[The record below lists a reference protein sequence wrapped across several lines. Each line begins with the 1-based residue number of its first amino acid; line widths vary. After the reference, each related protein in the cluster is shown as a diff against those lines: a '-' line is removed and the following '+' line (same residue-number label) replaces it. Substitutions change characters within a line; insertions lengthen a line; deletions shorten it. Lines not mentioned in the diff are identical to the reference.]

1 MNTAIISLLKKLWLP
16 VVILFVFAVLS
27 WKVNHYRDNAITY
40 KYQRDKA
47 TVRADTLEAIT
58 NNVITT
64 MNLIRDISQATQ
76 NAKNELAHK
85 GETRIVY
92 IRQAL
97 EGDPCA
103 NQLVP
108 SAAADSLR
116 EYADSLRSGP
126 GGADKR

>member
-1 MNTAIISLLKKLWLP
+1 ML
-16 VVILFVFAVLS
+16 VVAVIGVLAFFV
-27 WKVNHYRDNAITY
+27 KHYRDNAITY
-40 KYQRDKA
+40 KDQRDKA
-47 TVRADTLEAIT
+47 TVRADTSEAIT

-64 MNLIRDISQATQ
+64 MNLIRDISQATK
-76 NAKNELAHK
+76 NAKNELAKK

-103 NQLVP
+103 IQLVP

-126 GGADKR
+126 SSADKR

>member
-1 MNTAIISLLKKLWLP
+1 VIGALLRRYWLQLL
-16 VVILFVFAVLS
+16 VAAVIGMLVLFM
-27 WKVNHYRDNAITY
+27 NHYRNNAIAY
-40 KYQRDKA
+40 KDQRDKA
-47 TVRADTLEAIT
+47 TVRADTSEAIT
-58 NNVITT
+58 SNVITT

-92 IRQAL
+92 IRQVL

-103 NQLVP
+103 NQPVP

-116 EYADSLRSGP
+116 EYADSLRASP
-126 GGADKR
+126 SGADKH

>member
-1 MNTAIISLLKKLWLP
+1 MSRLTAIICA
-16 VVILFVFAVLS
+16 VVICLLVSMA
-27 WKVNHYRDNAITY
+27 WAINHYRDNAITY
-40 KYQRDKA
+40 KDQRDKA
-47 TVRADTLEAIT
+47 TVRADTSEAIT

-92 IRQAL
+92 IRKAL
-97 EGDPCA
+97 ERDPCA

-108 SAAADSLR
+108 SAAADGLR
-116 EYADSLRSGP
+116 EYADSLRTGP

>member
-1 MNTAIISLLKKLWLP
+1 MNTTIISLLKKLWLP

-40 KYQRDKA
+40 KGQRDKA
-47 TVRADTLEAIT
+47 TVRADTSEAIT

-116 EYADSLRSGP
+116 EYADSLRSIP
-126 GGADKR
+126 SGADKR

>member
-1 MNTAIISLLKKLWLP
+1 MISALVKRYWLQLL
-16 VVILFVFAVLS
+16 VVALIGVLAFF
-27 WKVNHYRDNAITY
+27 VNHYRDNAITY
-40 KYQRDKA
+40 KDQRDKA
-47 TVRADTLEAIT
+47 TVRADTSEAIT

-76 NAKNELAHK
+76 NAKNELAKK

-108 SAAADSLR
+108 SAAADGLR
-116 EYADSLRSGP
+116 EYADGLRSGP
-126 GGADKR
+126 GGADKH

>member
-1 MNTAIISLLKKLWLP
+1 MSRLTAIICA
-16 VVILFVFAVLS
+16 VVICLLVSMA
-27 WKVNHYRDNAITY
+27 WAINHYRDNAIAY
-40 KYQRDKA
+40 KDQRDKA
-47 TVRADTLEAIT
+47 TVRAETSEAIT

-76 NAKNELAHK
+76 NAKNELAQK

-108 SAAADSLR
+108 SSAADSLR
-116 EYADSLRSGP
+116 EYADGLRSGP
-126 GGADKR
+126 GSTDKR

>member
-1 MNTAIISLLKKLWLP
+1 MSRLTAIICAFVICLLVSMAWM
-16 VVILFVFAVLS
+16 I
-27 WKVNHYRDNAITY
+27 NHYRDNAITY
-40 KYQRDKA
+40 KDQRDKA
-47 TVRADTLEAIT
+47 TVRADTSEAIT

-64 MNLIRDISQATQ
+64 MNIIRDISQATQ
-76 NAKNELAHK
+76 NAKNELAKK

-92 IRQAL
+92 IRQEL

-103 NQLVP
+103 KQLVP

>member
-1 MNTAIISLLKKLWLP
+1 MISALVRRYWLQLL
-16 VVILFVFAVLS
+16 VLVLIGVLALL
-27 WKVNHYRDNAITY
+27 VNHYRDNAITY
-40 KYQRDKA
+40 KDQRDKA
-47 TVRADTLEAIT
+47 TVRADTSEAIT
-58 NNVITT
+58 SNVITT

-76 NAKNELAHK
+76 NAKNELAKK

-108 SAAADSLR
+108 SAVADSLR
-116 EYADSLRSGP
+116 EYADSLRPGS

>member
-1 MNTAIISLLKKLWLP
+1 MISALVKRYWVQLMVGAL
-16 VVILFVFAVLS
+16 IGVLAFF
-27 WKVNHYRDNAITY
+27 VNHYRVNAITY
-40 KYQRDKA
+40 KDQRDKA
-47 TVRADTLEAIT
+47 KVRAETSEAIT

-76 NAKNELAHK
+76 NAKNELAQK

-108 SAAADSLR
+108 AAAADSLR
-116 EYADSLRSGP
+116 EHADSLRPSSGST
-126 GGADKR
+126 DKR

>member
-1 MNTAIISLLKKLWLP
+1 MMFNWKTMCVGLLIVALI
-16 VVILFVFAVLS
+16 VVGRLA
-27 WKVNHYRDNAITY
+27 NYYRDNAITY
-40 KYQRDKA
+40 KDQRDKA
-47 TVRADTLEAIT
+47 TVRADTSEAIT

-76 NAKNELAHK
+76 NAKNELAKK

-103 NQLVP
+103 NQPVP

>member
-1 MNTAIISLLKKLWLP
+1 MNRVTAIVIAVVTCIIVSLAC
-16 VVILFVFAVLS
+16 VA
-27 WKVNHYRDNAITY
+27 NHYRDNAISF
-40 KYQRDKA
+40 KDQRDKA
-47 TVRADTLEAIT
+47 TVRAETSAAIT

-76 NAKNELAHK
+76 NAKNELAQK

-108 SAAADSLR
+108 SAATDSLR
-116 EYADSLRSGP
+116 EYAESLRSGSS
-126 GGADKR
+126 GADKR

>member
-1 MNTAIISLLKKLWLP
+1 MIGALVKRYWLQLS
-16 VVILFVFAVLS
+16 VVALIGVLVFF
-27 WKVNHYRDNAITY
+27 VNHYRNNAITY
-40 KYQRDKA
+40 KDQRDKA
-47 TVRADTLEAIT
+47 KVRAETSEAIT

-64 MNLIRDISQATQ
+64 MNIIRDISQATQ
-76 NAKNELAHK
+76 NAKNELAQK

-92 IRQAL
+92 IRQEL

-116 EYADSLRSGP
+116 EYADSLRSGAS
-126 GGADKR
+126 GADKR

>member
-1 MNTAIISLLKKLWLP
+1 MSRLTASICA
-16 VVILFVFAVLS
+16 VVICLLVSMA
-27 WKVNHYRDNAITY
+27 WAINHYRDNAIIY
-40 KYQRDKA
+40 KGQRDKA
-47 TVRADTLEAIT
+47 TVRAETSEAIT
-58 NNVITT
+58 SNVITM
-64 MNLIRDISQATQ
+64 MNLIRDISQVTQ
-76 NAKNELAHK
+76 NAKNELDQKA
-85 GETRIVY
+85 ETRIVY

-103 NQLVP
+103 NLLVP

>member
-1 MNTAIISLLKKLWLP
+1 MSRLTAIICAFVICLLVSMAWM
-16 VVILFVFAVLS
+16 I
-27 WKVNHYRDNAITY
+27 NHYRDNAITY
-40 KYQRDKA
+40 KDQRDKA
-47 TVRADTLEAIT
+47 TVRADTSEAIT

-76 NAKNELAHK
+76 NAKNELAQK

-108 SAAADSLR
+108 SVAADSLR
-116 EYADSLRSGP
+116 EYAESLRSGP

>member
-47 TVRADTLEAIT
+47 TVRADTSEAIT

-97 EGDPCA
+97 EGD
-103 NQLVP
+103 
-108 SAAADSLR
+108 
-116 EYADSLRSGP
+116 
-126 GGADKR
+126 

>member
-1 MNTAIISLLKKLWLP
+1 MSRLTAIICA
-16 VVILFVFAVLS
+16 VVICLLVSMALAI
-27 WKVNHYRDNAITY
+27 NHYRDNAITY
-40 KYQRDKA
+40 KDQRDKA
-47 TVRADTLEAIT
+47 TVRADTSEAIT

-76 NAKNELAHK
+76 NAKNDQAKK

-92 IRQAL
+92 IRHAL

-116 EYADSLRSGP
+116 EYADSLRTGP
-126 GGADKR
+126 SGADKR

>member
-1 MNTAIISLLKKLWLP
+1 MIGALVKRYWLQLL
-16 VVILFVFAVLS
+16 VLVLIGVLAFF
-27 WKVNHYRDNAITY
+27 VNHYRDNAITY
-40 KYQRDKA
+40 KDQRDKA
-47 TVRADTLEAIT
+47 KVRAETSEAIT

-76 NAKNELAHK
+76 NAKNELAQK

-126 GGADKR
+126 SGADKR

>member
-1 MNTAIISLLKKLWLP
+1 MNAVIVSLLKKFWLP
-16 VVILFVFAVLS
+16 IVAMLVIVLLA
-27 WKVNHYRDNAITY
+27 WRVNHYRDNAITY
-40 KYQRDKA
+40 KDQRDKA
-47 TVRADTLEAIT
+47 TVRADTSEAIT

-76 NAKNELAHK
+76 NAKQELAHE

-92 IRQAL
+92 IKQTL
-97 EGDPCA
+97 QGDPCA

-116 EYADSLRSGP
+116 EYADSLRSSP
-126 GGADKR
+126 GGAVKR